1 MTLRFH
7 DTRTGA
13 LEPFQTLEPGVA
25 KLYTCGPTVYD
36 FAHVGNYRANLFYD
50 LLHRHLEVSGYRV
63 LHVMNLTDVD
73 DKIIRSAAE
82 RGLRIE
88 EFTAPYTEAFFEDL
102 RQLRA
107 RPATHYPRAT
117 EHIPEMIDLIGRLLA
132 KGLAYEAEDGV
143 YYRVSAFPTYG
154 ELAHLDRA
162 GLRAGARVAQD
173 EYEKESAT
181 DFALWKR
188 AQPVDED
195 VGAVWDAPFGRGRPG
210 WHIECSAMSMR
221 YLGETLD
228 VHTGG
233 IDLLFP
239 HHQNEV
245 AQSEGATGQRFSRY
259 WLHSEHLV
267 DATGGK
273 MSKSLGNIATLREVL
288 DAGHDP
294 AAVRMFLIGAAHY
307 RSKLRMSEDA
317 LHAAGEQVRRLR
329 ELQGRLAR
337 LEAPPEARDA
347 GLVEHASRARARYR
361 EALDDDLNLPQ
372 GLGHLFELV
381 REANAAL
388 DAGGVGPDG
397 RTALLGALADAD
409 AHLDVLAS
417 DGDELDAEIEGLI
430 AEREQARR
438 ERNFAVA
445 DELRD
450 RLRARGI
457 VLEDTRDGVRWRRVR
472 T

>member
-1 MTLRFH
+1 VTLRLH

-13 LEPFQTLEPGVA
+13 LEAFRPLEPGVA
-25 KLYTCGPTVYD
+25 RLYTCGPTVYD
-36 FAHVGNYRANLFYD
+36 FAHLGNYRANLFYD

-63 LHVMNLTDVD
+63 VHVMNLTDVD
-73 DKIIRSAAE
+73 DKIIRRAAE
-82 RGLRIE
+82 LGARIE
-88 EFTAPYTEAFFEDL
+88 AYTAAYATAFFEDL

-107 RPATHYPRAT
+107 RPAAYYPRAT
-117 EHIPEMIDLIGRLLA
+117 EHIPEMVDIIGRLLA
-132 KGLAYEAEDGV
+132 NGLAYEADDGV
-143 YYRVSAFPTYG
+143 YFRVSAFPAYG

-188 AQPVDED
+188 AQPVDEE

-228 VHTGG
+228 LHTGG

-245 AQSEGATGQRFSRY
+245 AQSEGATGHTFSRY
-259 WLHSEHLV
+259 WMHSEHLV

-288 DAGHDP
+288 DAGHEP
-294 AAVRMFLIGAAHY
+294 AAVRMFLIAGAHY
-307 RSKLRMSEDA
+307 RTKLRLSEDG
-317 LHAAGEQVRRLR
+317 LHAAAEQVRRLR

-337 LEAPPEARDA
+337 LEPPAIDDA
-347 GLVEHASRARARYR
+347 GLVARASRARERYR
-361 EALDDDLNLPQ
+361 AALDDDLNLAQ

-381 REANAAL
+381 REANTAL
-388 DAGGVGPDG
+388 DTGAVGAAGRD
-397 RTALLGALADAD
+397 ALLAALADAD
-409 AHLDVLAS
+409 AHLDVLAT
-417 DGDELDAEIEGLI
+417 EAEHLDAEVEGLI
-430 AEREQARR
+430 AERDQARR
-438 ERNFAVA
+438 ERNFAAA

-450 RLRARGI
+450 RLRARGV
-457 VLEDTRDGVRWRRVR
+457 VLEDTREGVRWRRVR
-472 T
+472 A